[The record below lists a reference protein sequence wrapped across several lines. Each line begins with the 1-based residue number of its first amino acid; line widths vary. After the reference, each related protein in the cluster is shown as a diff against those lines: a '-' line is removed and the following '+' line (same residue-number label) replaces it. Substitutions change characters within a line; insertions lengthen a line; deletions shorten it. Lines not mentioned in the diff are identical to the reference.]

1 MSVDTAT
8 MAKMKRSTRK
18 GLGGADLTE
27 TLGSLLRSTLEQ
39 AGVVR
44 EVLERGART
53 GRARLDEARA
63 GRRRSTALAEL
74 GEIVLEL
81 VRSGEVELEELPE
94 IADIVAEL
102 DRIDADAEGGAE
114 DRSGRADWSR
124 SRSAMQPGPAPFR
137 GPSRDES
144 SWPDDRSRSAA
155 APGARAAR
163 PTSVER
169 RTEPRAP
176 TRERV
181 WRPENTVPVVPP
193 MQPTQPG
200 RDRVPR
206 PTQPE
211 SLAARLRR
219 EADGTLAA
227 LRQATPEPATDD
239 RQLAYGNAP
248 RGGISFDDDLQE
260 YMHPDDVPSDDEPS
274 KP

>member
-1 MSVDTAT
+1 

-81 VRSGEVELEELPE
+81 VRAGEVELDELPE
-94 IADIVAEL
+94 IAEVVAEL
-102 DRIDADAEGGAE
+102 DRIDVDTDSGGD
-114 DRSGRADWSR
+114 DRGGRADWSR
-124 SRSAMQPGPAPFR
+124 SRSAMQPVPTAAQSGWR
-137 GPSRDES
+137 
-144 SWPDDRSRSAA
+144 DDRDRPVSA
-155 APGARAAR
+155 PSSRAAR

-169 RTEPRAP
+169 RTEPRMP
-176 TRERV
+176 SRERV
-181 WRPENTVPVVPP
+181 WRPDNVAPVVPP
-193 MQPTQPG
+193 QHAG

-219 EADGTLAA
+219 EADGTIAS
-227 LRQATPEPATDD
+227 LRQASPEPATDD
-239 RQLAYGNAP
+239 RKLAYGNAP
-248 RGGISFDDDLQE
+248 RGGISFDDDLHE
-260 YMHPDDVPSDDEPS
+260 YMHPDDVPGDDEPS
-274 KP
+274 KS

>member
-1 MSVDTAT
+1 
-8 MAKMKRSTRK
+8 MAKMKRSNRK

-81 VRSGEVELEELPE
+81 VRSGEVELDELPE
-94 IADIVAEL
+94 IADVVSEL
-102 DRIDADAEGGAE
+102 DRIDADADGGGD
-114 DRSGRADWSR
+114 DRGGRADWAR
-124 SRSAMQPGPAPFR
+124 SRSAMPSM
-137 GPSRDES
+137 PSRDET
-144 SWPDDRSRSAA
+144 SWPDDRGRSGTG
-155 APGARAAR
+155 PGARAAR

-176 TRERV
+176 SREGV
-181 WRPENTVPVVPP
+181 WRPGNVAPVLPP
-193 MQPTQPG
+193 SQPG

-211 SLAARLRR
+211 SLTARLRR
-219 EADGTLAA
+219 EADGTIAS
-227 LRQATPEPATDD
+227 LRHATPEPATDD
-239 RQLAYGNAP
+239 RKLAYGNVP
-248 RGGISFDDDLQE
+248 RGGISFDDDLHE
-260 YMHPDDVPSDDEPS
+260 YMHPDDVPGDDGPS
-274 KP
+274 ET

>member
-1 MSVDTAT
+1 
-8 MAKMKRSTRK
+8 MKRSTRK

-63 GRRRSTALAEL
+63 GRRRSTALTEL

-81 VRSGEVELEELPE
+81 VRSGEVELDELPE
-94 IADIVAEL
+94 IADVVAEL
-102 DRIDADAEGGAE
+102 DRIDADTEGGGD
-114 DRSGRADWSR
+114 DRGGRADWSR
-124 SRSAMQPGPAPFR
+124 SRSAATSAPT
-137 GPSRDES
+137 RDES
-144 SWPDDRSRSAA
+144 GWRDDRGRPEAT
-155 APGARAAR
+155 PGGRAAR

-169 RTEPRAP
+169 RTEARAP
-176 TRERV
+176 SRERV
-181 WRPENTVPVVPP
+181 WRPENVAPVIPP
-193 MQPTQPG
+193 LQAG
-200 RDRVPR
+200 RDRMPR

-219 EADGTLAA
+219 EADGTIAS
-227 LRQATPEPATDD
+227 LRQATPAPATDD

-248 RGGISFDDDLQE
+248 RGGISFDDDLHE
-260 YMHPDDVPSDDEPS
+260 YMHPDDVPGDDEPS
-274 KP
+274 KA

>member
-1 MSVDTAT
+1 MSGDTAA

-102 DRIDADAEGGAE
+102 DRIDSDAEGGSE

-124 SRSAMQPGPAPFR
+124 SRSTMAAAPN
-137 GPSRDES
+137 RDDS
-144 SWPDDRSRSAA
+144 SWPDERSRFAS

-176 TRERV
+176 SRERV
-181 WRPENTVPVVPP
+181 WRPDNAAPVSP
-193 MQPTQPG
+193 PTQPAQSS

-227 LRQATPEPATDD
+227 LRHAAPEPATDD

-248 RGGISFDDDLQE
+248 RGGISFDDDLHD
-260 YMHPDDVPSDDEPS
+260 YMHPDDVPGDDEPS

>member
-1 MSVDTAT
+1 

-18 GLGGADLTE
+18 GLGGGDLTE

-81 VRSGEVELEELPE
+81 VRAGEVEIEELPE
-94 IADIVAEL
+94 IAEVVAEL
-102 DRIDADAEGGAE
+102 DRIDADADGGGD
-114 DRSGRADWSR
+114 DRGGRADWAR
-124 SRSAMQPGPAPFR
+124 SRRAMPSAAR
-137 GPSRDES
+137 HDETA
-144 SWPDDRSRSAA
+144 WRDDRGRPGLASD
-155 APGARAAR
+155 APAAR
-163 PTSVER
+163 PTVDR

-181 WRPENTVPVVPP
+181 WRPQNAALVLPP
-193 MQPTQPG
+193 QRAS
-200 RDRVPR
+200 RDSA
-206 PTQPE
+206 PE

-219 EADGTLAA
+219 EADGTIAS
-227 LRQATPEPATDD
+227 LRQATPEPAVDD
-239 RQLAYGNAP
+239 RQSAHGNAP
-248 RGGISFDDDLQE
+248 RGGISFDDDLQD
-260 YMHPDDVPSDDEPS
+260 YMHPDDVPGDDDPS
-274 KP
+274 KA